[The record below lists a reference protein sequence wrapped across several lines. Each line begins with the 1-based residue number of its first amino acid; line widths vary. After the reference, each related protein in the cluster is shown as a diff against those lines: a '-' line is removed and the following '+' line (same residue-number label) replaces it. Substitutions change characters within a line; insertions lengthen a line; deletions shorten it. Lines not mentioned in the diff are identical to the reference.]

1 MAKGLVNHYIVN
13 IYPVSDGSRSI
24 CISITT
30 PVKPII
36 EHGFIHCHFDDD
48 GVDKREVFSL
58 KEISRYTIITVMKE

>member
-1 MAKGLVNHYIVN
+1 MDKRLINHYIVN
-13 IYPVSDGSRSI
+13 IYLVSDGSQSL

-48 GVDKREVFSL
+48 GVDKREGFSL

>member
-1 MAKGLVNHYIVN
+1 MDKGLIDHYIVN
-13 IYPVSDGSRSI
+13 IYPVSDGSRSL

-48 GVDKREVFSL
+48 GVDKREGFSL

>member
-1 MAKGLVNHYIVN
+1 MDKRLINHYIVN
-13 IYPVSDGSRSI
+13 IYPVSDGSKSLY
-24 CISITT
+24 ISITT

-48 GVDKREVFSL
+48 GVDKREGFSL